1 MGSGKHQLDVL
12 DQENAA
18 PIQEWNN
25 SSHRSSSHRRPSSAG
40 RGPSFALSSPASTS
54 PSRYS
59 RWKLRCQSLMWR
71 SNNSAIGGLPRRIST
86 RPRSVGL
93 LALAAIVI
101 LVVILRDGS
110 TIERNG
116 AEDHQASEA
125 ERLSKPK
132 LDQNGNEI
140 IEDPYFTQPDIQRS
154 FEEPDYALL
163 SSRQPHEIGCD
174 IPVRWNWNGTK
185 VDGLPP
191 DADAEGIFE
200 QDTGVLLFL
209 GVFSAAQSASK
220 TYEEMKRRRDI
231 YREVYFPHFPP
242 NLVTK
247 KFILGLPASTPHAT
261 HPEEIARART
271 MRLLEEEARQ
281 YQDIVILDMEDN
293 IDSGKTWKYYE
304 WVAKEYGGEGR
315 VHGRPRFVLKAD
327 DDTLLVMPN
336 LIQEFKDL
344 DCSKNV
350 YWGTSAGR
358 SKYFGDYFRGL
369 AYGMSWPLVSWI
381 GSAPMPLAHITK
393 IEDARTGQWLRALDP
408 KVDPIQRYDLGWMMG
423 DWNQLD
429 VGVETV
435 GLHWLKWDEWVV
447 EQHARIMEVWREA
460 GRPYEPGHGLD
471 LSLSIEKGKMLPE
484 EARKEHERQK
494 EMGWDVDGNID

>member
-1 MGSGKHQLDVL
+1 
-12 DQENAA
+12 
-18 PIQEWNN
+18 
-25 SSHRSSSHRRPSSAG
+25 
-40 RGPSFALSSPASTS
+40 
-54 PSRYS
+54 
-59 RWKLRCQSLMWR
+59 MWR

-220 TYEEMKRRRDI
+220 TYEEMKRRRD
-231 YREVYFPHFPP
+231 
-242 NLVTK
+242 
-247 KFILGLPASTPHAT
+247 
-261 HPEEIARART
+261 
-271 MRLLEEEARQ
+271 M
-281 YQDIVILDMEDN
+281 
-293 IDSGKTWKYYE
+293 
-304 WVAKEYGGEGR
+304 
-315 VHGRPRFVLKAD
+315 
-327 DDTLLVMPN
+327 
-336 LIQEFKDL
+336 
-344 DCSKNV
+344 
-350 YWGTSAGR
+350 
-358 SKYFGDYFRGL
+358 
-369 AYGMSWPLVSWI
+369 
-381 GSAPMPLAHITK
+381 
-393 IEDARTGQWLRALDP
+393 
-408 KVDPIQRYDLGWMMG
+408 
-423 DWNQLD
+423 
-429 VGVETV
+429 
-435 GLHWLKWDEWVV
+435 
-447 EQHARIMEVWREA
+447 
-460 GRPYEPGHGLD
+460 
-471 LSLSIEKGKMLPE
+471 
-484 EARKEHERQK
+484 
-494 EMGWDVDGNID
+494 